1 MILVNSC
8 NLCNCNLIQTSLLQ
22 LHVMTTFET
31 LFLEFHSKLRG
42 MSR

>member
-1 MILVNSC
+1 MAAIYAIV
-8 NLCNCNLIQTSLLQ
+8 IFQTSLLQ